1 MNQPTNDHYD
11 LAVIG
16 LGSAG
21 EALASQAARAGFS
34 VIGFEPHLV
43 GGECPFYACMP
54 SKAMLHD
61 AASTDR
67 DWAGAIARRDEVVDH
82 RDDTS
87 HARSLSDAGVDI
99 VRHAARIEGEGRV
112 RAGGRVVG
120 AERIVVATGA
130 GPIMPPIEGLDSD
143 RVWTSDDALSSSE
156 RPESLLIIGGGP
168 IGSELSEVYARYG
181 TEVALVE
188 RRAVLDDSVE
198 PEISELLQNHLAAL
212 GVQIH
217 LDTDVRR
224 LEWTSDGAV
233 AHTSGGDRL
242 PAARVLVA
250 AGVRPRLE
258 GIGLETV
265 GLTADAPI
273 DDDGRIAGSDWLFA
287 AGDVTPQSKWTHG
300 ANAQAARLLAL
311 FRGATRSE
319 GSPVMPSCVF
329 TNPPLGRVGQT
340 AAEAHA
346 NGVDVIVGTGR
357 LSDIARSTTDEL
369 TDGCAKIVV
378 DRSSGT
384 IVGGSMFGARADD
397 LVQIV
402 TVLVHTR
409 TTLEQAASIVF
420 PFPTIGQIVEVA
432 LDDAHRQYRSPEETK
447 GWP

>member
-1 MNQPTNDHYD
+1 MYQSANDHYD

-21 EALASQAARAGFS
+21 EALASQAARAGLT

-61 AASTDR
+61 AAATDR
-67 DWAGAIARRDEVVDH
+67 NWAGAIARRDEIVDH

-87 HARSLSDAGVDI
+87 HASSLSDAGVDI
-99 VRHAARIEGEGRV
+99 VRQPARITGNGQV
-112 RAGGRVVG
+112 RAGGRNVG
-120 AERIVVATGA
+120 AERVVVATGA
-130 GPIMPPIEGLDSD
+130 TPIMPPIDGLDHD

-188 RRAVLDDSVE
+188 RGVVLDDSVE
-198 PEISELLQNHLAAL
+198 PEISGLLQDHLVAL
-212 GVQIH
+212 GVRIR
-217 LDTDVRR
+217 LDTEVRR

-233 AHTSGGDRL
+233 AHTSGGDSVR
-242 PAARVLVA
+242 AARVLVA

-265 GLTADAPI
+265 GLAADAPI
-273 DDDGRIAGSDWLFA
+273 DDDGRIGGSDWLFA

-311 FRGATRSE
+311 FRGVDRSE
-319 GSPVMPSCVF
+319 ALPVMPSCVF

-340 AAEAHA
+340 AAQARSR
-346 NGVDVIVGTGR
+346 GVDVIVGTGR
-357 LSDIARSTTDEL
+357 FSDIARGTTDEL

-384 IVGGSMFGARADD
+384 VIGGSMFGSRADD
-397 LVQIV
+397 LMQIV

-409 TTLEQAASIVF
+409 TTIETAASIVF

-432 LDDAHRQYRSPEETK
+432 LDDAHRQYRSTEQAK
-447 GWP
+447 GSP